1 MNDTELHTLIFLKLS
16 LPGNL
21 LSLHLASPTFEQ
33 VLPDFYKYWYII
45 MHMHFFFVF
54 LVVLFFGVLGGDLYD
69 GSNKKAL
76 EGVRRD
82 QLHYT

>member
-1 MNDTELHTLIFLKLS
+1 MLY
-16 LPGNL
+16 
-21 LSLHLASPTFEQ
+21 LASPTFEQ
-33 VLPDFYKYWYII
+33 VLPDFCKYWYII
-45 MHMHFFFVF
+45 MHMHVFCFLLFYF
-54 LVVLFFGVLGGDLYD
+54 LVFWGDLYG